1 MKFLNYNDISNSSTD
16 TCKLFMAM
24 NDAVNDAY
32 MRYKRL
38 NEFRIALTK
47 ILQSRNEISLEEY
60 SAAMMQIN
68 DETKSINDIM
78 NEVFP

>member
-1 MKFLNYNDISNSSTD
+1 MKFLDYKDISNSSTD

-24 NDAVNDAY
+24 NDAVHDAY
-32 MRYKRL
+32 MRYMRL

-47 ILQSRNEISLEEY
+47 VLQSRNEISLEEY

-68 DETKSINDIM
+68 NETKSINDIM

>member
-1 MKFLNYNDISNSSTD
+1 MKFLAYNDISNSSTD

-32 MRYKRL
+32 ARYKHL

-47 ILQSRNEISLEEY
+47 VLQSRNEISLEEY